1 MICPSCHTE
10 NRDGAKFCD
19 ECGAKLPRA
28 AFEQIEGAEPAQASD
43 LTDSEDIIEGIAD
56 CDTQDP
62 ALDGDGEEAQ
72 FNAKTEKAAE
82 DGVASDSA
90 SDSNE
95 SILTYSDREDEEADV
110 ADDAQTS
117 DSASK
122 DAEDKVSCQEEATQ
136 KDAVDACNLDIATET
151 DVAEQQGPCE
161 DDREACL
168 DAEGRSINNG
178 DSVDDVAHQRT
189 HVLDLPDIRNLAFES
204 EKTQTLG
211 PKPASPAIK
220 SGWEPDLSGFDEF
233 LVYPG
238 YVPPKAAWHSGD
250 TMQMPRIT
258 DADLSQQKDFI
269 APDPNKK
276 KRDRKKKKAEK
287 AKACES
293 QQQSIGHVKEAEQ
306 PAAKPEKEQP
316 KHAETEAKPVV
327 SEKKPKD
334 DKKPESKSKR
344 FHGSKIAAIVALV
357 VVLAAGAAAGVT
369 YQMEMW
375 GGKVVPDV
383 TGMTQADA
391 TYMLQNKGFTVRST
405 TVPSDSTE
413 GLVLLMDPGAGA
425 RQEEGAE
432 VVIHV
437 SISRT
442 VPKVVGSS
450 QDSALKALSD
460 NGFENV
466 DVQLERSDEPEG
478 TVLSVS
484 PEEGQKAKASTGITL
499 KVAQAYTVP
508 DVSGMSYNEAVQAI
522 KDAGLSSTAVYVY
535 SETASEGAIMGVE
548 PAAGSKVPSD
558 TVVVISLAKSR
569 ASELTAA
576 ARSYL
581 ASTTLTAS
589 DGSSFT
595 VSSVD
600 SVSYQGN
607 DTVAFTASGKA
618 SKSVTVLG
626 QTISVAGDSKQVSGT
641 VTFDSSNNVASVSFK

>member
-28 AFEQIEGAEPAQASD
+28 AFEQIEGAEPAQALNIID
-43 LTDSEDIIEGIAD
+43 NEEPTEDEVVPEMHEAD
-56 CDTQDP
+56 
-62 ALDGDGEEAQ
+62 AEAADGGQDGEDVDSGAVVRLDD
-72 FNAKTEKAAE
+72 AL
-82 DGVASDSA
+82 ASD
-90 SDSNE
+90 E
-95 SILTYSDREDEEADV
+95 
-110 ADDAQTS
+110 
-117 DSASK
+117 
-122 DAEDKVSCQEEATQ
+122 DAEDAG
-136 KDAVDACNLDIATET
+136 DMACNNEETAAGDVDDIDSSDIAMQDGPQPQQ
-151 DVAEQQGPCE
+151 DVAESSA
-161 DDREACL
+161 EAEQ
-168 DAEGRSINNG
+168 DAANQFDGSHG
-178 DSVDDVAHQRT
+178 DADDVAHQRT

-287 AKACES
+287 AKAFES
-293 QQQSIGHVKEAEQ
+293 QQHNQEDPKETQ
-306 PAAKPEKEQP
+306 PPAAKLEKEHP
-316 KHAETEAKPVV
+316 KHAEKETKPVV
-327 SEKKPKD
+327 SETKSKD

-344 FHGSKIAAIVALV
+344 LPGSKIAAIVALV
-357 VVLAAGAAAGVT
+357 VVLAAGVAGGVT
-369 YQMEMW
+369 YQMELW
-375 GGKVVPDV
+375 GGKIVPDV

-391 TYMLQNKGFTVRST
+391 TYMLQNKGFAVRST

-425 RQEEGAE
+425 RQQEGAE

-437 SISRT
+437 STSRT

-450 QDSALKALSD
+450 QDGALKALSD

-478 TVLSVS
+478 TVLSIS
-484 PEEGQKAKASTGITL
+484 PEEGEKAKASTGITL

-558 TVVVISLAKSR
+558 TVVVVSLAKSR

-581 ASTTLTAS
+581 SSTTLTAS

-600 SVSYQGN
+600 NVSYQGN

>member
-28 AFEQIEGAEPAQASD
+28 AFDLLEGAEPAQALSIID
-43 LTDSEDIIEGIAD
+43 NEEPTEDEAVPDMHEAD
-56 CDTQDP
+56 
-62 ALDGDGEEAQ
+62 AENAEAADGGQDGEDVDCGAVVQ
-72 FNAKTEKAAE
+72 LDDAL
-82 DGVASDSA
+82 ASD
-90 SDSNE
+90 
-95 SILTYSDREDEEADV
+95 ED
-110 ADDAQTS
+110 ADDAS
-117 DSASK
+117 DMACSNEETAAG
-122 DAEDKVSCQEEATQ
+122 DAD
-136 KDAVDACNLDIATET
+136 DADSSDIAMQDDSQPQQDVTESSQE
-151 DVAEQQGPCE
+151 AEE
-161 DDREACL
+161 DAANQFEGSHG
-168 DAEGRSINNG
+168 DA
-178 DSVDDVAHQRT
+178 DDVAHQRT

-211 PKPASPAIK
+211 PKPALPAIK

-287 AKACES
+287 AKAFES
-293 QQQSIGHVKEAEQ
+293 QQHNQEDLKETQ
-306 PAAKPEKEQP
+306 PPAAKLEKERP
-316 KHAETEAKPVV
+316 KHAEKETKPVV
-327 SEKKPKD
+327 SETKSKD

-344 FHGSKIAAIVALV
+344 LPGSKIAAIVALA
-357 VVLAAGAAAGVT
+357 VLIAAGAAAGVT
-369 YQMEMW
+369 YQMELW
-375 GGKVVPDV
+375 GGKIVPDV

-391 TYMLQNKGFTVRST
+391 TYMLQNKGFAVRST

-425 RQEEGAE
+425 RRQEGAE

-437 SISRT
+437 STSRT

-484 PEEGQKAKASTGITL
+484 PEEGEKAKASTSITL

-508 DVSGMSYNEAVQAI
+508 DVSGMSYNQAVQAI

-558 TVVVISLAKSR
+558 TVVVVSLAKSR

-581 ASTTLTAS
+581 TSTTLTAS

-618 SKSVTVLG
+618 LKSVSVLG
-626 QTISVAGDSKQVSGT
+626 QTISVAGNSKQVSGT
-641 VTFDSSNNVASVSFK
+641 ITFDSSNNVASVSFK

>member
-28 AFEQIEGAEPAQASD
+28 AFEQIEGAEPAQALSIID
-43 LTDSEDIIEGIAD
+43 NEEPTEDEAVPDMHEADAENAEAADGGQDGEDVDSGAVV
-56 CDTQDP
+56 Q
-62 ALDGDGEEAQ
+62 LDGAL
-72 FNAKTEKAAE
+72 
-82 DGVASDSA
+82 ASD
-90 SDSNE
+90 
-95 SILTYSDREDEEADV
+95 ED
-110 ADDAQTS
+110 ADDASGMACSNEETAAGDADDA
-117 DSASK
+117 DSS
-122 DAEDKVSCQEEATQ
+122 
-136 KDAVDACNLDIATET
+136 DIAMQDDSQPQQDATESSQE
-151 DVAEQQGPCE
+151 VEE
-161 DDREACL
+161 DAANQFEGSHG
-168 DAEGRSINNG
+168 DA
-178 DSVDDVAHQRT
+178 DDVAHQRT

-233 LVYPG
+233 LVSPG

-287 AKACES
+287 AKAFES
-293 QQQSIGHVKEAEQ
+293 QQHNQEDPKETQ
-306 PAAKPEKEQP
+306 PPAAKLEKEHP
-316 KHAETEAKPVV
+316 KHAEKETKPVV
-327 SEKKPKD
+327 SETKSKD

-344 FHGSKIAAIVALV
+344 LPGSKIAAIVALV
-357 VVLAAGAAAGVT
+357 VVLAAGVAGGVT
-369 YQMEMW
+369 YQMELW
-375 GGKVVPDV
+375 GGKIVPDV

-391 TYMLQNKGFTVRST
+391 TYMLQNKGFAVRST

-425 RQEEGAE
+425 RQQEGAE

-437 SISRT
+437 STSRT

-450 QDSALKALSD
+450 QDGALKALSD

-484 PEEGQKAKASTGITL
+484 PEEGEKAKASTGITL

-508 DVSGMSYNEAVQAI
+508 DVSGMSYNQAVQAI

-581 ASTTLTAS
+581 TSTTLTAS

-618 SKSVTVLG
+618 SKSVSVLG
-626 QTISVAGDSKQVSGT
+626 QTISVAGNSKQVSGT
-641 VTFDSSNNVASVSFK
+641 ITFDSSNNVASVSFK

>member
-28 AFEQIEGAEPAQASD
+28 AFEQIEGAEPAQALSIIGDEEPAEDEAVPDVCGAD
-43 LTDSEDIIEGIAD
+43 LESAEAADGGQDGEDVDSEPVV
-56 CDTQDP
+56 Q
-62 ALDGDGEEAQ
+62 LDGA
-72 FNAKTEKAAE
+72 
-82 DGVASDSA
+82 SA
-90 SDSNE
+90 SD
-95 SILTYSDREDEEADV
+95 D
-110 ADDAQTS
+110 
-117 DSASK
+117 
-122 DAEDKVSCQEEATQ
+122 DAEDAGDTAYSNEEAVGE
-136 KDAVDACNLDIATET
+136 DAIDADSSDIAMQDDPQSRQ
-151 DVAEQQGPCE
+151 DVAESTQ
-161 DDREACL
+161 EAEQ
-168 DAEGRSINNG
+168 DAANELGESHG
-178 DSVDDVAHQRT
+178 DADDVAHQRT

-306 PAAKPEKEQP
+306 PAAKPEKEHP
-316 KHAETEAKPVV
+316 KHAEKETKPVV
-327 SEKKPKD
+327 SETKSKD

-344 FHGSKIAAIVALV
+344 LPGSKIAAIVALV
-357 VVLAAGAAAGVT
+357 VVLAAGVAGGVT
-369 YQMEMW
+369 YQMELW
-375 GGKVVPDV
+375 GGKIVPDV

-391 TYMLQNKGFTVRST
+391 TYVLQNKGFAVRST

-437 SISRT
+437 STSRM

-450 QDSALKALSD
+450 KDSALKALSD

-478 TVLSVS
+478 TVLSIS
-484 PEEGQKAKASTGITL
+484 PEEGEKAKASTGITL

-558 TVVVISLAKSR
+558 TVVVVSLAKSR

-581 ASTTLTAS
+581 SSTTLTAS

-600 SVSYQGN
+600 NVSYQGN

>member
-28 AFEQIEGAEPAQASD
+28 AFEQIEGAEPAQALNIID
-43 LTDSEDIIEGIAD
+43 NEEPTEGEAVPDMHEADAENAEAADGGQDGEDIESRAVV
-56 CDTQDP
+56 Q
-62 ALDGDGEEAQ
+62 LDDAPTSDEDVEDAGDMACSNEEA
-72 FNAKTEKAAE
+72 AVG
-82 DGVASDSA
+82 D
-90 SDSNE
+90 
-95 SILTYSDREDEEADV
+95 
-110 ADDAQTS
+110 ADDADGS
-117 DSASK
+117 DTALH
-122 DAEDKVSCQEEATQ
+122 DAAQPQQDVTESSQEAEEDAANQFEGSHG
-136 KDAVDACNLDIATET
+136 DA
-151 DVAEQQGPCE
+151 
-161 DDREACL
+161 
-168 DAEGRSINNG
+168 
-178 DSVDDVAHQRT
+178 DDVGHQRT

-287 AKACES
+287 VKACES
-293 QQQSIGHVKEAEQ
+293 QQHNQENSKQTQ
-306 PAAKPEKEQP
+306 PAAAQPEKEQP
-316 KHAETEAKPVV
+316 KHAEKESTPVAPDM
-327 SEKKPKD
+327 KPKD
-334 DKKPESKSKR
+334 EKKPESKGKR
-344 FHGSKIAAIVALV
+344 LPGSRIAAIVALA
-357 VVLAAGAAAGVT
+357 VLIAASAAAGVT
-369 YQMEMW
+369 YQMELW
-375 GGKVVPDV
+375 GGKIVPDV

-391 TYMLQNKGFTVRST
+391 TYMLQNKGFAVRST

-413 GLVLLMDPGAGA
+413 GLVLLMDPSAGV
-425 RQEEGAE
+425 RQQEGAE

-437 SISRT
+437 SASRT

-484 PEEGQKAKASTGITL
+484 PEEGEKAKASTGITL

-508 DVSGMSYNEAVQAI
+508 DVSGMSYNQAVQAI
-522 KDAGLSSTAVYVY
+522 KDAGLSYTAVYVY

-581 ASTTLTAS
+581 TSTTLTAS

-618 SKSVTVLG
+618 SKSVSVLG
-626 QTISVAGDSKQVSGT
+626 QTISVAGNSKQVSGT
-641 VTFDSSNNVASVSFK
+641 ITFDSSNNVASVSFK

>member
-28 AFEQIEGAEPAQASD
+28 AFEQIEGAEPAQALNMIDDEEPTEDETVRDTHGAD
-43 LTDSEDIIEGIAD
+43 LESAEAADGGRDGEDGDSEAIVRLDVTTSDEDVEDAGDIACGN
-56 CDTQDP
+56 
-62 ALDGDGEEAQ
+62 EEAAAQ
-72 FNAKTEKAAE
+72 DANDAGSADIAMQDDPRSQQDETESSQEAEQDAA
-82 DGVASDSA
+82 DQLGGSQ
-90 SDSNE
+90 
-95 SILTYSDREDEEADV
+95 
-110 ADDAQTS
+110 DDA
-117 DSASK
+117 D
-122 DAEDKVSCQEEATQ
+122 E
-136 KDAVDACNLDIATET
+136 
-151 DVAEQQGPCE
+151 
-161 DDREACL
+161 
-168 DAEGRSINNG
+168 
-178 DSVDDVAHQRT
+178 VAHQRT

-293 QQQSIGHVKEAEQ
+293 QQHNQEDPKETQ

-316 KHAETEAKPVV
+316 KHAEKESKPVV
-327 SEKKPKD
+327 PETKPKD
-334 DKKPESKSKR
+334 DKKPESKGKR
-344 FHGSKIAAIVALV
+344 FPGSKIAAIVALA
-357 VVLAAGAAAGVT
+357 VLIAAGTAAGVT
-369 YQMEMW
+369 YQMELW
-375 GGKVVPDV
+375 GGKIVPDV

-437 SISRT
+437 STSRT

-484 PEEGQKAKASTGITL
+484 PEEGKKAKASTGITL

-508 DVSGMSYNEAVQAI
+508 DVSGMTYNDAVQAI

-569 ASELTAA
+569 ASELTAV

-581 ASTTLTAS
+581 SSTTLTAS

-626 QTISVAGDSKQVSGT
+626 QTISVAGDSKKVSGT

>member
-19 ECGAKLPRA
+19 ECGAKLSRA
-28 AFEQIEGAEPAQASD
+28 AFEQTEGAEPAQASD
-43 LTDSEDIIEGIAD
+43 LTDSEDIIEDTAD

-95 SILTYSDREDEEADV
+95 SILTCSDREDEEADV

-122 DAEDKVSCQEEATQ
+122 DAVDKVSGQEEATQ

-151 DVAEQQGPCE
+151 DAAEQQGPCE

-293 QQQSIGHVKEAEQ
+293 QQQNIGHTKEAEQ
-306 PAAKPEKEQP
+306 PAAKPEKQQP
-316 KHAETEAKPVV
+316 QHAETEAKPVV
-327 SEKKPKD
+327 SKTKPKD

-344 FHGSKIAAIVALV
+344 VHGSKIAVVVALV
-357 VVLAAGAAAGVT
+357 LVLAAGAAAGVT

-425 RQEEGAE
+425 RQDEGAE

-437 SISRT
+437 STSRT

-460 NGFENV
+460 NGFEHV

-478 TVLSVS
+478 TVLSVN

-558 TVVVISLAKSR
+558 TVVVVSLAKSR

-589 DGSSFT
+589 DGSSFA

>member
-28 AFEQIEGAEPAQASD
+28 AFEQIEGAEPAQALNIID
-43 LTDSEDIIEGIAD
+43 NEEPTEDEAVPDMHEADAENVEAADGGQDSEDVDSGAVVQLDDALASDEDAEDASDIA
-56 CDTQDP
+56 CSN
-62 ALDGDGEEAQ
+62 EEA
-72 FNAKTEKAAE
+72 AAG
-82 DGVASDSA
+82 D
-90 SDSNE
+90 
-95 SILTYSDREDEEADV
+95 
-110 ADDAQTS
+110 ADDADDA
-117 DSASK
+117 DSS
-122 DAEDKVSCQEEATQ
+122 
-136 KDAVDACNLDIATET
+136 DIAMQDDSQPQQDVTESSQE
-151 DVAEQQGPCE
+151 VEE
-161 DDREACL
+161 DAANQFEGSHG
-168 DAEGRSINNG
+168 DA
-178 DSVDDVAHQRT
+178 DDVAHQRT

-287 AKACES
+287 AKAFES
-293 QQQSIGHVKEAEQ
+293 QQHNQEDPKETQ
-306 PAAKPEKEQP
+306 PPAAKLEKEHP
-316 KHAETEAKPVV
+316 KHAEKETKPVV
-327 SEKKPKD
+327 SETKSKD

-344 FHGSKIAAIVALV
+344 LPGSKIAAIVALV
-357 VVLAAGAAAGVT
+357 VVLAAGVAGGVT
-369 YQMEMW
+369 YQMELW
-375 GGKVVPDV
+375 GGKIVPDV

-391 TYMLQNKGFTVRST
+391 TYMLQNKGFAVRST

-425 RQEEGAE
+425 RQQEGAE

-437 SISRT
+437 STSRT

-484 PEEGQKAKASTGITL
+484 PEEGEKAKASTSITL

-508 DVSGMSYNEAVQAI
+508 DVSGMSYDQAVQAI

-558 TVVVISLAKSR
+558 TVVVVSLAKSR

-581 ASTTLTAS
+581 TSTTLTAS

-618 SKSVTVLG
+618 SKSVSVLG
-626 QTISVAGDSKQVSGT
+626 QTISVAGNSKQVSGT
-641 VTFDSSNNVASVSFK
+641 ITFDSSNNVASVSFK

>member
-43 LTDSEDIIEGIAD
+43 LTDSEDIIEDNAD
-56 CDTQDP
+56 CDAQDP

-95 SILTYSDREDEEADV
+95 SILTCSDREDEEADV

-122 DAEDKVSCQEEATQ
+122 DAVDKVSGQEEATQ

-168 DAEGRSINNG
+168 DAEGQSINNG

-316 KHAETEAKPVV
+316 KHAEKETKPVV
-327 SEKKPKD
+327 SETKSKD
-334 DKKPESKSKR
+334 DKKPESKCKR
-344 FHGSKIAAIVALV
+344 LPGSKIGAIVALV
-357 VVLAAGAAAGVT
+357 VVLAAGVAGGVT
-369 YQMEMW
+369 YQMELW
-375 GGKVVPDV
+375 GGKIVPDV

-391 TYMLQNKGFTVRST
+391 TYMLQNKGFAVRST

-437 SISRT
+437 STSRT

-478 TVLSVS
+478 TVLSIS
-484 PEEGQKAKASTGITL
+484 PEEGEKAKASTGITL

-522 KDAGLSSTAVYVY
+522 KEAGLSSTAVYVY

-558 TVVVISLAKSR
+558 TVVVVSLAKSR

-581 ASTTLTAS
+581 SSTTLTAS

-600 SVSYQGN
+600 NVSYQGN

-641 VTFDSSNNVASVSFK
+641 VSFDSSNNVASVSFK

>member
-28 AFEQIEGAEPAQASD
+28 AFEQIEGAVPAQALSIID
-43 LTDSEDIIEGIAD
+43 NEEPTEDEAVPDMHEAD
-56 CDTQDP
+56 
-62 ALDGDGEEAQ
+62 AESAEAADGGQDGEDVDCGAVVQ
-72 FNAKTEKAAE
+72 LDDAL
-82 DGVASDSA
+82 ASD
-90 SDSNE
+90 
-95 SILTYSDREDEEADV
+95 ED
-110 ADDAQTS
+110 ADDAS
-117 DSASK
+117 DMACSNEETAAG
-122 DAEDKVSCQEEATQ
+122 DAD
-136 KDAVDACNLDIATET
+136 DADSSDIAMQDDSQPQQ
-151 DVAEQQGPCE
+151 DVAESSA
-161 DDREACL
+161 EAEQ
-168 DAEGRSINNG
+168 DAANQFEGSHG
-178 DSVDDVAHQRT
+178 DADDVAHQRT

-287 AKACES
+287 AKAFES
-293 QQQSIGHVKEAEQ
+293 QQHNQEDPKETQ
-306 PAAKPEKEQP
+306 PPAAKLEKEHP
-316 KHAETEAKPVV
+316 KHAEKETKPVV
-327 SEKKPKD
+327 SETKSKD

-344 FHGSKIAAIVALV
+344 LPGSKIAAIVALV
-357 VVLAAGAAAGVT
+357 VVLVAGVAGGVT
-369 YQMEMW
+369 YQMELW
-375 GGKVVPDV
+375 GGKIVPDV

-391 TYMLQNKGFTVRST
+391 TYMLQNKGFAVRST

-425 RQEEGAE
+425 RQQEGAE

-437 SISRT
+437 STSRT

-450 QDSALKALSD
+450 QDGALKALSD

-484 PEEGQKAKASTGITL
+484 PEEGEKAKASTSITL

-508 DVSGMSYNEAVQAI
+508 DVSGMSYNQAVQAI

-558 TVVVISLAKSR
+558 TVVVVSLAKSR

-581 ASTTLTAS
+581 TSTTLTAS

-618 SKSVTVLG
+618 SKSVSVLG
-626 QTISVAGDSKQVSGT
+626 QTISVAGNSKQVSGT
-641 VTFDSSNNVASVSFK
+641 ITFDSSNNVASVSFK

>member
-28 AFEQIEGAEPAQASD
+28 AFEQIEGAEPAQALNIID
-43 LTDSEDIIEGIAD
+43 DEEPAEDEAVPDMHEAD
-56 CDTQDP
+56 
-62 ALDGDGEEAQ
+62 AENAEAADGGQDGEDVDSGAVVQ
-72 FNAKTEKAAE
+72 LDDA
-82 DGVASDSA
+82 SA
-90 SDSNE
+90 SD
-95 SILTYSDREDEEADV
+95 D
-110 ADDAQTS
+110 
-117 DSASK
+117 
-122 DAEDKVSCQEEATQ
+122 DAEDAGDTTCSNEEAAGE
-136 KDAVDACNLDIATET
+136 DAVDADNSDIAMQDDLQSRQ
-151 DVAEQQGPCE
+151 DVAESSA
-161 DDREACL
+161 EAEQDAANQFDGSHG
-168 DAEGRSINNG
+168 DAE
-178 DSVDDVAHQRT
+178 DVAHQRT

-293 QQQSIGHVKEAEQ
+293 QQHNQENSKQIQ
-306 PAAKPEKEQP
+306 PAAAQPEKEQP
-316 KHAETEAKPVV
+316 KHAEKESTPVAPDM
-327 SEKKPKD
+327 KPKD
-334 DKKPESKSKR
+334 GKKPESKSKR
-344 FHGSKIAAIVALV
+344 LPGSKIAAIVALV
-357 VVLAAGAAAGVT
+357 VVLAAGVAGGVT
-369 YQMEMW
+369 YQMELW
-375 GGKVVPDV
+375 GGKIVPDV

-391 TYMLQNKGFTVRST
+391 TYMLQNKGFAVRST

-437 SISRT
+437 STSRT

-478 TVLSVS
+478 TVLSIS
-484 PEEGQKAKASTGITL
+484 PEEGEKAKASTGITL

-508 DVSGMSYNEAVQAI
+508 DVSGMSYNQAVQAI

-581 ASTTLTAS
+581 TSTTLTAS
-589 DGSSFT
+589 DGSLFT

-618 SKSVTVLG
+618 SKSVSVLG
-626 QTISVAGDSKQVSGT
+626 QTISVAGNSKQVSGT
-641 VTFDSSNNVASVSFK
+641 ITFDSSNNVASVSFK

>member
-43 LTDSEDIIEGIAD
+43 LTDSEDIIEDIAD

-95 SILTYSDREDEEADV
+95 SILTCSDREDEEADV

-122 DAEDKVSCQEEATQ
+122 DAADKVSGQEEATQ

-287 AKACES
+287 AKASES
-293 QQQSIGHVKEAEQ
+293 QQHNQEDSKEIQ
-306 PAAKPEKEQP
+306 PPAAKPEKEHP
-316 KHAETEAKPVV
+316 KHAEKETKPVV
-327 SEKKPKD
+327 SETKSKD

-344 FHGSKIAAIVALV
+344 LPGSKIAAIVALV
-357 VVLAAGAAAGVT
+357 VVLAAGVAGGVT
-369 YQMEMW
+369 YQMELW
-375 GGKVVPDV
+375 GGKIVPDV

-442 VPKVVGSS
+442 VPKVIGSS

>member
-28 AFEQIEGAEPAQASD
+28 AFEQIEGAEPAQALSIID
-43 LTDSEDIIEGIAD
+43 NEERTEDEAVPDMHEGDAENAEAADGGQDGDDVDSEAVVQFDDASTSGEDAEN
-56 CDTQDP
+56 
-62 ALDGDGEEAQ
+62 AGDMACSNEEA
-72 FNAKTEKAAE
+72 AAG
-82 DGVASDSA
+82 D
-90 SDSNE
+90 
-95 SILTYSDREDEEADV
+95 
-110 ADDAQTS
+110 ADDD
-117 DSASK
+117 DSS
-122 DAEDKVSCQEEATQ
+122 
-136 KDAVDACNLDIATET
+136 DIAMQDDSQPQQDVTESSQE
-151 DVAEQQGPCE
+151 AEE
-161 DDREACL
+161 DAANQFEGSHG
-168 DAEGRSINNG
+168 DA
-178 DSVDDVAHQRT
+178 DDVAHQRT

-293 QQQSIGHVKEAEQ
+293 QQHNQEDSKEAQ
-306 PAAKPEKEQP
+306 PPAATPEKEHP
-316 KHAETEAKPVV
+316 KHAEKETKPVV
-327 SEKKPKD
+327 SETKSKD
-334 DKKPESKSKR
+334 DKKPESKCKR
-344 FHGSKIAAIVALV
+344 LPGSKIGAIVALV
-357 VVLAAGAAAGVT
+357 VVLAAGVAGGVT
-369 YQMEMW
+369 YQMELW
-375 GGKVVPDV
+375 GGKIVPDV

-425 RQEEGAE
+425 RQQEGAE

-437 SISRT
+437 STSRT

-450 QDSALKALSD
+450 QDSALKTLSD

-484 PEEGQKAKASTGITL
+484 PEEGEKAKASTGITL

-508 DVSGMSYNEAVQAI
+508 DVSGMSYNQAVQAI

-581 ASTTLTAS
+581 TSTTLTAS

-618 SKSVTVLG
+618 SKSVSVLG
-626 QTISVAGDSKQVSGT
+626 QTISVAGNSKQVSGT
-641 VTFDSSNNVASVSFK
+641 ITFDSSNNVASVSFK

>member
-28 AFEQIEGAEPAQASD
+28 AFEQIEGAVPAQALSIID
-43 LTDSEDIIEGIAD
+43 NEEPTEDEAVPDVDEAD
-56 CDTQDP
+56 
-62 ALDGDGEEAQ
+62 AANAEAADGGQDGEDVDCGAVVQ
-72 FNAKTEKAAE
+72 LDDAL
-82 DGVASDSA
+82 ASD
-90 SDSNE
+90 
-95 SILTYSDREDEEADV
+95 ED
-110 ADDAQTS
+110 ADDAS
-117 DSASK
+117 DMACSNEETAAG
-122 DAEDKVSCQEEATQ
+122 DAD
-136 KDAVDACNLDIATET
+136 DADSSDIAMQDESQPQQDVTESSQE
-151 DVAEQQGPCE
+151 VEE
-161 DDREACL
+161 DAANQFEGSHG
-168 DAEGRSINNG
+168 DA
-178 DSVDDVAHQRT
+178 DDVAHQRT

-287 AKACES
+287 AKAFES
-293 QQQSIGHVKEAEQ
+293 QQHNQEDPKETQ
-306 PAAKPEKEQP
+306 PPAAKLEKEHP
-316 KHAETEAKPVV
+316 KHAEKETKPVV
-327 SEKKPKD
+327 SETKSKD

-344 FHGSKIAAIVALV
+344 LPGSKIVAIVALV
-357 VVLAAGAAAGVT
+357 VVLAAGVAGGVT
-369 YQMEMW
+369 YQMELW
-375 GGKVVPDV
+375 GGKIVPDV

-391 TYMLQNKGFTVRST
+391 TYMLQNKGFAVRST

-425 RQEEGAE
+425 RQQEGAE

-437 SISRT
+437 STSRT

-484 PEEGQKAKASTGITL
+484 PEEGEKAKASTSITL

-508 DVSGMSYNEAVQAI
+508 DVSGMSYNQAVQAI

-558 TVVVISLAKSR
+558 TVVVVSLAKSR

-581 ASTTLTAS
+581 TSTTLTAS

-618 SKSVTVLG
+618 SKSVSVLG
-626 QTISVAGDSKQVSGT
+626 QTISVAGNSKQVSGT
-641 VTFDSSNNVASVSFK
+641 ITFDSSNNVASVSFK

>member
-28 AFEQIEGAEPAQASD
+28 AFEQIEGAVPAQALSIID
-43 LTDSEDIIEGIAD
+43 NEEPTEDEAVPDMHEAD
-56 CDTQDP
+56 
-62 ALDGDGEEAQ
+62 AENAEAADGGQDGEDVDCGAVVQ
-72 FNAKTEKAAE
+72 LDDAL
-82 DGVASDSA
+82 ASD
-90 SDSNE
+90 
-95 SILTYSDREDEEADV
+95 ED
-110 ADDAQTS
+110 ADDAS
-117 DSASK
+117 DMACSNEETAAG
-122 DAEDKVSCQEEATQ
+122 DAD
-136 KDAVDACNLDIATET
+136 DADSSDIAMQDDSQPQQDVTESSQE
-151 DVAEQQGPCE
+151 VEE
-161 DDREACL
+161 DAANQFEGSHG
-168 DAEGRSINNG
+168 DA
-178 DSVDDVAHQRT
+178 DDVAHQRT

-287 AKACES
+287 AKAFES
-293 QQQSIGHVKEAEQ
+293 QQHNQEDPKETQ
-306 PAAKPEKEQP
+306 PPAAKLEKEHP
-316 KHAETEAKPVV
+316 KLAEKETKPVV
-327 SEKKPKD
+327 SETKSKD

-344 FHGSKIAAIVALV
+344 LPGSKIAAIVALV
-357 VVLAAGAAAGVT
+357 VVLAAGVAGGVT
-369 YQMEMW
+369 YQMELW
-375 GGKVVPDV
+375 GGKIVPDV

-391 TYMLQNKGFTVRST
+391 TYMLQNKGFAVRST

-425 RQEEGAE
+425 RQQEGAE

-437 SISRT
+437 STSRT

-484 PEEGQKAKASTGITL
+484 PEEGEKAKASASITL

-508 DVSGMSYNEAVQAI
+508 DVSGMSYNQAVQAI

-558 TVVVISLAKSR
+558 TVVVVSLAKSR

-581 ASTTLTAS
+581 TSTTLTAS

-618 SKSVTVLG
+618 SKSVSVLG
-626 QTISVAGDSKQVSGT
+626 QTISVAGNSKQVSGT
-641 VTFDSSNNVASVSFK
+641 ITFDSSNNVASVSFK

>member
-28 AFEQIEGAEPAQASD
+28 AFEQIEGAVPAQALSIID
-43 LTDSEDIIEGIAD
+43 NEEPTEDEAVPDMHEAD
-56 CDTQDP
+56 
-62 ALDGDGEEAQ
+62 AESAEAADGGQDGEDVDCGAVVQ
-72 FNAKTEKAAE
+72 LDDAL
-82 DGVASDSA
+82 ASD
-90 SDSNE
+90 
-95 SILTYSDREDEEADV
+95 ED
-110 ADDAQTS
+110 ADDAS
-117 DSASK
+117 DMACSNEETAAG
-122 DAEDKVSCQEEATQ
+122 DAD
-136 KDAVDACNLDIATET
+136 DADSSDIAMQDDSQPQQ
-151 DVAEQQGPCE
+151 DVAESSA
-161 DDREACL
+161 EAEQ
-168 DAEGRSINNG
+168 DAANQFEGSHG
-178 DSVDDVAHQRT
+178 DADDVAHQRT

-287 AKACES
+287 AKAFES
-293 QQQSIGHVKEAEQ
+293 QQHNQEDPKETQ
-306 PAAKPEKEQP
+306 PPAAKLEKEHP
-316 KHAETEAKPVV
+316 KHAEKETKPVV
-327 SEKKPKD
+327 SETKSKD

-344 FHGSKIAAIVALV
+344 LPGSKIAAIVALV
-357 VVLAAGAAAGVT
+357 VVLVAGVAGGVT
-369 YQMEMW
+369 YQMELW
-375 GGKVVPDV
+375 GGKIVPDV

-391 TYMLQNKGFTVRST
+391 TYMLQNKGFAVRST

-425 RQEEGAE
+425 RQQEGAE

-437 SISRT
+437 STSRT

-450 QDSALKALSD
+450 QDGALKALSD

-478 TVLSVS
+478 TVLSIS
-484 PEEGQKAKASTGITL
+484 PEEGEKAKASTGITL

-508 DVSGMSYNEAVQAI
+508 DVSGMSYSEAVQAI

-558 TVVVISLAKSR
+558 TVVVVSLAKSR

-581 ASTTLTAS
+581 TSTTLTAS

-618 SKSVTVLG
+618 SKSVSVLG
-626 QTISVAGDSKQVSGT
+626 QTISVAGNSKQVSGT
-641 VTFDSSNNVASVSFK
+641 ITFDSSNNVASVSFK

>member
-43 LTDSEDIIEGIAD
+43 LTDSEDIIEDIAD

-72 FNAKTEKAAE
+72 FNAKTEKASE

-95 SILTYSDREDEEADV
+95 AILTCSDREDEEADV

-258 DADLSQQKDFI
+258 DADLSRQKDFI

-293 QQQSIGHVKEAEQ
+293 QQQSIGHIKEAEQ

>member
-28 AFEQIEGAEPAQASD
+28 AFEQIEGAEPAQALNIID
-43 LTDSEDIIEGIAD
+43 DEELTEDEAVPDMHEAD
-56 CDTQDP
+56 
-62 ALDGDGEEAQ
+62 AENAEAADGGQDGEDVDSGAVVQ
-72 FNAKTEKAAE
+72 LDDAL
-82 DGVASDSA
+82 ASD
-90 SDSNE
+90 
-95 SILTYSDREDEEADV
+95 ED
-110 ADDAQTS
+110 ADDAS
-117 DSASK
+117 DMACSNEETVGE
-122 DAEDKVSCQEEATQ
+122 DAI
-136 KDAVDACNLDIATET
+136 DADSSDIAVQDDPQSRQ
-151 DVAEQQGPCE
+151 DVAESSQ
-161 DDREACL
+161 EAEQ
-168 DAEGRSINNG
+168 DAANQFDGSHG
-178 DSVDDVAHQRT
+178 DADDVAHQRT

-211 PKPASPAIK
+211 PKSASPAIK

-293 QQQSIGHVKEAEQ
+293 QQHNQENSKQTQ
-306 PAAKPEKEQP
+306 PAAAQPEKEQP
-316 KHAETEAKPVV
+316 KHAEKETKPVV
-327 SEKKPKD
+327 SEMKSKD

-344 FHGSKIAAIVALV
+344 LPGSKIAAIVALV
-357 VVLAAGAAAGVT
+357 VVLAAGVAGGVT
-369 YQMEMW
+369 YQMELW

-425 RQEEGAE
+425 RQQEGAE

-437 SISRT
+437 STSRT

-478 TVLSVS
+478 TVLSIS
-484 PEEGQKAKASTGITL
+484 PEEGEKAKASTGITL

-508 DVSGMSYNEAVQAI
+508 DVSGMSYNQAVQAI

-581 ASTTLTAS
+581 TSTTLTAS

-618 SKSVTVLG
+618 SKSVSVLG
-626 QTISVAGDSKQVSGT
+626 QTISVAGNSKQVSGT
-641 VTFDSSNNVASVSFK
+641 ITFDSSNNVASVSFK

>member
-43 LTDSEDIIEGIAD
+43 LTDSEDIIEDTAD
-56 CDTQDP
+56 CDTQDS
-62 ALDGDGEEAQ
+62 ALDGDGEDAQQHDETDDSDDIDESADACSPDEA
-72 FNAKTEKAAE
+72 
-82 DGVASDSA
+82 
-90 SDSNE
+90 
-95 SILTYSDREDEEADV
+95 I
-110 ADDAQTS
+110 ADDDVT
-117 DSASK
+117 DS
-122 DAEDKVSCQEEATQ
+122 ATQ
-136 KDAVDACNLDIATET
+136 KDVDAQQSASEGEKASDRDGADSTEK
-151 DVAEQQGPCE
+151 D
-161 DDREACL
+161 EA
-168 DAEGRSINNG
+168 AA
-178 DSVDDVAHQRT
+178 DDVMHQRT

-287 AKACES
+287 AKACDS
-293 QQQSIGHVKEAEQ
+293 QQSIGHAKEAEQ

-316 KHAETEAKPVV
+316 KPVEKEAKPVV
-327 SEKKPKD
+327 SETKPKD

-344 FHGSKIAAIVALV
+344 FRGSKIAAIVALA

-425 RQEEGAE
+425 RQDEGAE

-437 SISRT
+437 STSRT
-442 VPKVVGSS
+442 VPEVVGSS

-460 NGFENV
+460 NGFENI
-466 DVQLERSDEPEG
+466 DVQMERSDEAEG

-484 PEEGQKAKASTGITL
+484 PEEGEKAKASTAITL
-499 KVAQAYTVP
+499 TVAQAYTVP

-522 KDAGLSSTAVYVY
+522 KDAGLSSTAVHVY

-581 ASTTLTAS
+581 SSTTLTAS
-589 DGSSFT
+589 DGSSFA

>member
-28 AFEQIEGAEPAQASD
+28 AFEQIEGAEPAQALNIID
-43 LTDSEDIIEGIAD
+43 DEEPAEDEAVPDMHEAD
-56 CDTQDP
+56 
-62 ALDGDGEEAQ
+62 AENAEAADGGQDGEDVDSGAVVQ
-72 FNAKTEKAAE
+72 LDDAL
-82 DGVASDSA
+82 ASD
-90 SDSNE
+90 D
-95 SILTYSDREDEEADV
+95 
-110 ADDAQTS
+110 
-117 DSASK
+117 
-122 DAEDKVSCQEEATQ
+122 DAEDAGDTACSNEEAVGE
-136 KDAVDACNLDIATET
+136 DAIDADSSDIAMQDDSQPQQDVTESSQE
-151 DVAEQQGPCE
+151 VEE
-161 DDREACL
+161 DAANQFEGSHG
-168 DAEGRSINNG
+168 DA
-178 DSVDDVAHQRT
+178 DDVAHQRT

-293 QQQSIGHVKEAEQ
+293 QQHNQENSKQTQ
-306 PAAKPEKEQP
+306 PAAAQPEKEQP
-316 KHAETEAKPVV
+316 KHAEKETKPVV
-327 SEKKPKD
+327 SETKSKD

-344 FHGSKIAAIVALV
+344 LPGSKIAAIVALV
-357 VVLAAGAAAGVT
+357 VVLAAGVAGGVT
-369 YQMEMW
+369 YQMELW

-425 RQEEGAE
+425 RQQEGAE

-437 SISRT
+437 STSRT

-466 DVQLERSDEPEG
+466 DVQFERSDESEG

-484 PEEGQKAKASTGITL
+484 PEEGEKAKASTGITL

-558 TVVVISLAKSR
+558 TVVVVSLAKSR

-581 ASTTLTAS
+581 TSTTLTAS

-618 SKSVTVLG
+618 SKSVSVLG
-626 QTISVAGDSKQVSGT
+626 QTISVAGNSKQVSGT
-641 VTFDSSNNVASVSFK
+641 ITFDSSNNVASVSFK

>member
-28 AFEQIEGAEPAQASD
+28 AFDLLEGAEPAQALSIID
-43 LTDSEDIIEGIAD
+43 NEEPTEDEAVPDMHEAD
-56 CDTQDP
+56 
-62 ALDGDGEEAQ
+62 AENAEAADGGQDGEDVDCGAVVQ
-72 FNAKTEKAAE
+72 LDDAL
-82 DGVASDSA
+82 ASD
-90 SDSNE
+90 
-95 SILTYSDREDEEADV
+95 ED
-110 ADDAQTS
+110 ADDAS
-117 DSASK
+117 DMACSNEETAAG
-122 DAEDKVSCQEEATQ
+122 DAD
-136 KDAVDACNLDIATET
+136 DADSSDIAMQDGPQPQQ
-151 DVAEQQGPCE
+151 DVAESSA
-161 DDREACL
+161 EAEQ
-168 DAEGRSINNG
+168 DAANQFAGSHG
-178 DSVDDVAHQRT
+178 DADDVAHQRT

-287 AKACES
+287 AKAFES
-293 QQQSIGHVKEAEQ
+293 QQHNQEDPKETQ
-306 PAAKPEKEQP
+306 PPAAKLEKEHP
-316 KHAETEAKPVV
+316 KHAEKETKPVV
-327 SEKKPKD
+327 SETKSKD

-344 FHGSKIAAIVALV
+344 LPGSKIAAIVALV
-357 VVLAAGAAAGVT
+357 VVLAAGVAGGVT
-369 YQMEMW
+369 YQMELW
-375 GGKVVPDV
+375 GGKIVPDV

-391 TYMLQNKGFTVRST
+391 TYMLQNKGFAVRST

-425 RQEEGAE
+425 RQQEGAE

-437 SISRT
+437 STSRT

-484 PEEGQKAKASTGITL
+484 PEEGEKAKASTSITL

-508 DVSGMSYNEAVQAI
+508 DVSGMSYNQAVQAI

-535 SETASEGAIMGVE
+535 SETTSEGAIMGVE

-558 TVVVISLAKSR
+558 TVVVVSLAKSR

-581 ASTTLTAS
+581 TSTTLTAS

-618 SKSVTVLG
+618 SKSVSVLG
-626 QTISVAGDSKQVSGT
+626 QTISVSGNSKQVSGT
-641 VTFDSSNNVASVSFK
+641 ITFDSSNNVASVSFK

>member
-28 AFEQIEGAEPAQASD
+28 AFEQIEGAEPAQALSIID
-43 LTDSEDIIEGIAD
+43 NEELTEDEAVPDMHEADAENAEAADGGQDGEDVDSEPVV
-56 CDTQDP
+56 Q
-62 ALDGDGEEAQ
+62 LDDA
-72 FNAKTEKAAE
+72 
-82 DGVASDSA
+82 SA
-90 SDSNE
+90 SD
-95 SILTYSDREDEEADV
+95 D
-110 ADDAQTS
+110 
-117 DSASK
+117 
-122 DAEDKVSCQEEATQ
+122 DAEDAGDTACSNEEAVGE
-136 KDAVDACNLDIATET
+136 DAIDADSSDIAMQDDSQPQQDVTESSQE
-151 DVAEQQGPCE
+151 VEE
-161 DDREACL
+161 DAANQFEGSHG
-168 DAEGRSINNG
+168 DA
-178 DSVDDVAHQRT
+178 DDVAHQRT

-293 QQQSIGHVKEAEQ
+293 QQHNQENSKQTQ
-306 PAAKPEKEQP
+306 PAAAQPEKEQP
-316 KHAETEAKPVV
+316 KHAEKETKPVV
-327 SEKKPKD
+327 SETKSKD

-344 FHGSKIAAIVALV
+344 LPGSKIAAIVALV
-357 VVLAAGAAAGVT
+357 VVLAAGVAGGVT
-369 YQMEMW
+369 YQMELW

-425 RQEEGAE
+425 RQQEGAE

-437 SISRT
+437 STSRT

-450 QDSALKALSD
+450 QDSASKALSD

-478 TVLSVS
+478 TVLSIS
-484 PEEGQKAKASTGITL
+484 PEEGEKAKASTGIML

-508 DVSGMSYNEAVQAI
+508 DVSGMSYNQAVQAI

-581 ASTTLTAS
+581 TSTTLTAS

-618 SKSVTVLG
+618 SKSVSVLG
-626 QTISVAGDSKQVSGT
+626 QTISVAGNSKQVSGT
-641 VTFDSSNNVASVSFK
+641 ITFDSSNNVASVSFK

>member
-28 AFEQIEGAEPAQASD
+28 AFEQIEGAEPAQVLNIIGDEEPAEDEAVPDVRGAHLESAEAAD
-43 LTDSEDIIEGIAD
+43 GGQDGEDVDSEPVV
-56 CDTQDP
+56 Q
-62 ALDGDGEEAQ
+62 LDGA
-72 FNAKTEKAAE
+72 
-82 DGVASDSA
+82 SA
-90 SDSNE
+90 SD
-95 SILTYSDREDEEADV
+95 D
-110 ADDAQTS
+110 
-117 DSASK
+117 
-122 DAEDKVSCQEEATQ
+122 DAEDAGDTACSNEEAVGE
-136 KDAVDACNLDIATET
+136 DAIDADSSDIAMQDDPQSRQ
-151 DVAEQQGPCE
+151 DVAESTQ
-161 DDREACL
+161 EAEQ
-168 DAEGRSINNG
+168 DAANELGESHR
-178 DSVDDVAHQRT
+178 DADDVAHQRT

-287 AKACES
+287 AKAAEA
-293 QQQSIGHVKEAEQ
+293 QQQSSELKEVVEK
-306 PAAKPEKEQP
+306 PAASPKEEQP
-316 KHAETEAKPVV
+316 KHADKDVKPVAGEAKQRDKKKTEAKA
-327 SEKKPKD
+327 
-334 DKKPESKSKR
+334 KR
-344 FHGSKIAAIVALV
+344 LPGSKIAAIVALV
-357 VVLAAGAAAGVT
+357 VLLAAGTAAGVT
-369 YQMEMW
+369 YQMELW

-437 SISRT
+437 STSRT
-442 VPKVVGSS
+442 VPKVVGTS
-450 QDSALKALSD
+450 QDRALKALSD
-460 NGFENV
+460 NGFEKV
-466 DVQLERSDEPEG
+466 DVQMERSDEAEG

-484 PEEGQKAKASTGITL
+484 PEEGEKAKASTAITL
-499 KVAQAYTVP
+499 TVAQAYTVP
-508 DVSGMSYNEAVQAI
+508 DVSGMTYNEAVQAI
-522 KDAGLSSTAVYVY
+522 KDAGLSSTAVYTY
-535 SETASEGAIMGVE
+535 SETASEGAILGVE
-548 PAAGSKVPSD
+548 PAVGSMVTSD

-569 ASELTAA
+569 ASELTSA

-581 ASTTLTAS
+581 ASTTLTAT
-589 DGSSFT
+589 DGSAFT

-600 SVSYQGN
+600 NVSYQGN
-607 DTVAFTASGKA
+607 NTVAFTASGKA

-641 VTFDSSNNVASVSFK
+641 VTFDSSNNVTSVSFK

>member
-28 AFEQIEGAEPAQASD
+28 AFEQIEGAEPAQALNIIDNEEPTEDEVVPDMHEADAESAEAAD
-43 LTDSEDIIEGIAD
+43 GGQDGEDVDSGAVVQLDDAPTSGEDSEGAGDIACNNEETA
-56 CDTQDP
+56 
-62 ALDGDGEEAQ
+62 AGD
-72 FNAKTEKAAE
+72 
-82 DGVASDSA
+82 
-90 SDSNE
+90 
-95 SILTYSDREDEEADV
+95 
-110 ADDAQTS
+110 ADDA
-117 DSASK
+117 DSS
-122 DAEDKVSCQEEATQ
+122 
-136 KDAVDACNLDIATET
+136 DIAMQDDSQPQQDVTESSQE
-151 DVAEQQGPCE
+151 VEE
-161 DDREACL
+161 DAANQFEGSHG
-168 DAEGRSINNG
+168 DA
-178 DSVDDVAHQRT
+178 DDVAHQRT

-287 AKACES
+287 AKAFES
-293 QQQSIGHVKEAEQ
+293 QQHNQEDPKETQ
-306 PAAKPEKEQP
+306 PPAAKLEKEHP
-316 KHAETEAKPVV
+316 EHAEKETKPVV
-327 SEKKPKD
+327 SETKSKD

-344 FHGSKIAAIVALV
+344 LPGSKIAAIVALV
-357 VVLAAGAAAGVT
+357 VVLAAGVAGGVT
-369 YQMEMW
+369 YQMELW
-375 GGKVVPDV
+375 GGKIVPDV

-391 TYMLQNKGFTVRST
+391 TYMLQNKGFAVRST

-425 RQEEGAE
+425 RQQEGAE

-437 SISRT
+437 STSRT

-484 PEEGQKAKASTGITL
+484 PEEGEKAKASTSITL

-508 DVSGMSYNEAVQAI
+508 DVSGMSYNQAVQAI

-558 TVVVISLAKSR
+558 TVVVVSLAKSR

-581 ASTTLTAS
+581 TSTTLTAS

-618 SKSVTVLG
+618 SKSVSVLG
-626 QTISVAGDSKQVSGT
+626 QTISVAGNSKQVSGT
-641 VTFDSSNNVASVSFK
+641 ITFDSSNNVASVSFK

>member
-28 AFEQIEGAEPAQASD
+28 AFEQIEGAVPAQALSIID
-43 LTDSEDIIEGIAD
+43 NEEPTEDEAVPDMHEAD
-56 CDTQDP
+56 
-62 ALDGDGEEAQ
+62 AENAEAADGGQDGEDVDCGAVVQ
-72 FNAKTEKAAE
+72 LDDAL
-82 DGVASDSA
+82 ASD
-90 SDSNE
+90 
-95 SILTYSDREDEEADV
+95 ED
-110 ADDAQTS
+110 ADDAS
-117 DSASK
+117 DMACSNEETAAG
-122 DAEDKVSCQEEATQ
+122 DAD
-136 KDAVDACNLDIATET
+136 DADSSDIAMQDDSQPQQDVTESSQE
-151 DVAEQQGPCE
+151 VEE
-161 DDREACL
+161 DAANQFEASHG
-168 DAEGRSINNG
+168 DA
-178 DSVDDVAHQRT
+178 DDVAHQRT

-287 AKACES
+287 AKAFES
-293 QQQSIGHVKEAEQ
+293 QQHNQEDPKETQ
-306 PAAKPEKEQP
+306 PPAAKLEKEHP
-316 KHAETEAKPVV
+316 KHAEKETKPVV
-327 SEKKPKD
+327 SETKSKD

-344 FHGSKIAAIVALV
+344 LPGSKIAAIVALV
-357 VVLAAGAAAGVT
+357 VVLAAGVAGGVT
-369 YQMEMW
+369 YQMELW
-375 GGKVVPDV
+375 GGKIVPDV

-391 TYMLQNKGFTVRST
+391 TYMLQNKGFAVRST

-425 RQEEGAE
+425 RQQEGAE

-437 SISRT
+437 STSRT

-484 PEEGQKAKASTGITL
+484 PEEGEKAKASTSITL

-508 DVSGMSYNEAVQAI
+508 DVSGMSYNQAVQAI

-558 TVVVISLAKSR
+558 TVVVVSLAKSR

-581 ASTTLTAS
+581 TSTTLTAS

-618 SKSVTVLG
+618 SKSVSVLG
-626 QTISVAGDSKQVSGT
+626 QTISVAGNSKQVSGT
-641 VTFDSSNNVASVSFK
+641 ITFDSSNNVASVSFK

>member
-28 AFEQIEGAEPAQASD
+28 AFEQIEGAEPAQALSIID
-43 LTDSEDIIEGIAD
+43 NEELTEDEAVPDMHEADAENAEAADGGQDGEDVDSEPVV
-56 CDTQDP
+56 Q
-62 ALDGDGEEAQ
+62 LDDA
-72 FNAKTEKAAE
+72 
-82 DGVASDSA
+82 SA
-90 SDSNE
+90 SD
-95 SILTYSDREDEEADV
+95 D
-110 ADDAQTS
+110 
-117 DSASK
+117 
-122 DAEDKVSCQEEATQ
+122 DAEDAGDTACSNEEAVGE
-136 KDAVDACNLDIATET
+136 DAIDADSSDIAMQDDSQPQQDVTESSQE
-151 DVAEQQGPCE
+151 VEE
-161 DDREACL
+161 DAANQFEGSHG
-168 DAEGRSINNG
+168 DA
-178 DSVDDVAHQRT
+178 DDVAHQRT

-293 QQQSIGHVKEAEQ
+293 QQHNQENSKQ
-306 PAAKPEKEQP
+306 TLPAAAQPEKEQP
-316 KHAETEAKPVV
+316 KHAEKETKPVV
-327 SEKKPKD
+327 SETKSKD

-344 FHGSKIAAIVALV
+344 LPGSKIAAIVALV
-357 VVLAAGAAAGVT
+357 VVLAAGVAGGVT
-369 YQMEMW
+369 YQMELW

-425 RQEEGAE
+425 RQQEGAE

-437 SISRT
+437 STSRT

-478 TVLSVS
+478 TVLSIS
-484 PEEGQKAKASTGITL
+484 PEEGEKAKASTGITL

-508 DVSGMSYNEAVQAI
+508 DVSGMSYNQAVQAI

-535 SETASEGAIMGVE
+535 SETASEGAIMGAE

-581 ASTTLTAS
+581 TSTTLTAS

-618 SKSVTVLG
+618 SKSVSVLG
-626 QTISVAGDSKQVSGT
+626 QTISVAGNSKQVSGT
-641 VTFDSSNNVASVSFK
+641 ITFDSSNNVASVSFK

>member
-43 LTDSEDIIEGIAD
+43 LTDSEDIIEDIAD

-95 SILTYSDREDEEADV
+95 SILTCSDREDEEADV

-122 DAEDKVSCQEEATQ
+122 DAVDKVSGQEEATQ

-437 SISRT
+437 SASRT

-450 QDSALKALSD
+450 KDSALKALSD

-478 TVLSVS
+478 TVLSIS
-484 PEEGQKAKASTGITL
+484 PEEGKKAKASTGITL

-558 TVVVISLAKSR
+558 TVVVVSLAKSR

-581 ASTTLTAS
+581 SSTTLTAS

-600 SVSYQGN
+600 NVSYQGN

>member
-28 AFEQIEGAEPAQASD
+28 AFEQIEGAEPAQALSIID
-43 LTDSEDIIEGIAD
+43 NEELTEDEAVPDMHEADAENAEAADGGQDGEDVDSEPVV
-56 CDTQDP
+56 Q
-62 ALDGDGEEAQ
+62 LDDA
-72 FNAKTEKAAE
+72 
-82 DGVASDSA
+82 SA
-90 SDSNE
+90 SD
-95 SILTYSDREDEEADV
+95 D
-110 ADDAQTS
+110 
-117 DSASK
+117 
-122 DAEDKVSCQEEATQ
+122 DAEDAGDTACSNEEAVGE
-136 KDAVDACNLDIATET
+136 DAIDADSSDIAMQDDSQPQQDVTESSQE
-151 DVAEQQGPCE
+151 VEE
-161 DDREACL
+161 DAANQFEGSHG
-168 DAEGRSINNG
+168 DA
-178 DSVDDVAHQRT
+178 DDVAHQRT

-293 QQQSIGHVKEAEQ
+293 QQHNQENSKQTQ
-306 PAAKPEKEQP
+306 PAAAQPEKEQP
-316 KHAETEAKPVV
+316 KHAEKETKPVV
-327 SEKKPKD
+327 SETKSKD

-344 FHGSKIAAIVALV
+344 LPGSKIAAIVALV
-357 VVLAAGAAAGVT
+357 VVLAAGVAGGVT
-369 YQMEMW
+369 YQMELW

-425 RQEEGAE
+425 RQQEGAE

-437 SISRT
+437 STSRT

-478 TVLSVS
+478 TVLSIS
-484 PEEGQKAKASTGITL
+484 PEEGEKAKASTGITL

-508 DVSGMSYNEAVQAI
+508 DVSGMSYNQAVQAI

-569 ASELTAA
+569 ASELTVA

-581 ASTTLTAS
+581 TSTTLTAS

-618 SKSVTVLG
+618 SKSVSVLG
-626 QTISVAGDSKQVSGT
+626 QTISVAGNSKQVSGT
-641 VTFDSSNNVASVSFK
+641 ITFDSSNNVASVSFK

>member
-28 AFEQIEGAEPAQASD
+28 AFEQIEGAEPAQALSIID
-43 LTDSEDIIEGIAD
+43 NEELTEDEAVPDMHEADAENAEAADGGQDGEDVDSEPVV
-56 CDTQDP
+56 Q
-62 ALDGDGEEAQ
+62 LDDA
-72 FNAKTEKAAE
+72 
-82 DGVASDSA
+82 SA
-90 SDSNE
+90 SD
-95 SILTYSDREDEEADV
+95 D
-110 ADDAQTS
+110 
-117 DSASK
+117 
-122 DAEDKVSCQEEATQ
+122 DAEDAGDTTCSNEEAAGE
-136 KDAVDACNLDIATET
+136 DAVDADNSDIAMQDDLQSRQ
-151 DVAEQQGPCE
+151 DVAESSA
-161 DDREACL
+161 EAEQ
-168 DAEGRSINNG
+168 DAANQFEGSHG
-178 DSVDDVAHQRT
+178 DADDVAHQRT

-293 QQQSIGHVKEAEQ
+293 QQHNQQTPKETQ
-306 PAAKPEKEQP
+306 PAADQPEKEQA
-316 KHAETEAKPVV
+316 KHAEKKAKPVAPEMK
-327 SEKKPKD
+327 SKD
-334 DKKPESKSKR
+334 DKKSESKGKR
-344 FHGSKIAAIVALV
+344 LPGSRIAAIVALV
-357 VVLAAGAAAGVT
+357 VLIAAGAAAGVT
-369 YQMEMW
+369 YQMELW
-375 GGKVVPDV
+375 GGKIVPDV

-391 TYMLQNKGFTVRST
+391 TYMLQNKGFAVRST

-425 RQEEGAE
+425 RQQEGAE

-437 SISRT
+437 STSRT

-484 PEEGQKAKASTGITL
+484 PEEGEKAKASTGITL

-508 DVSGMSYNEAVQAI
+508 DVSGMSYNQAAQAI

-581 ASTTLTAS
+581 TSTTLTAS

-618 SKSVTVLG
+618 SKSVSVLG
-626 QTISVAGDSKQVSGT
+626 QTISVAGNSKQVSGT
-641 VTFDSSNNVASVSFK
+641 ITFDSSNNVASVSFK

>member
-28 AFEQIEGAEPAQASD
+28 AFEQIEGAVPAQALSIID
-43 LTDSEDIIEGIAD
+43 NEEPTEDEAVPDMHEAD
-56 CDTQDP
+56 
-62 ALDGDGEEAQ
+62 AENAEAADGGQDGEDVDCGAVVQ
-72 FNAKTEKAAE
+72 LDDAL
-82 DGVASDSA
+82 ASD
-90 SDSNE
+90 
-95 SILTYSDREDEEADV
+95 ED
-110 ADDAQTS
+110 ADDAS
-117 DSASK
+117 DMACSNEETAAG
-122 DAEDKVSCQEEATQ
+122 DAD
-136 KDAVDACNLDIATET
+136 DADSSDIAMQDDSQPQQDVTESSQE
-151 DVAEQQGPCE
+151 VEE
-161 DDREACL
+161 DAANQFEGSHG
-168 DAEGRSINNG
+168 DA
-178 DSVDDVAHQRT
+178 DDVAHQRT

-204 EKTQTLG
+204 EKTQTIG

-287 AKACES
+287 AKAFES
-293 QQQSIGHVKEAEQ
+293 QQHNQQTPKETQ
-306 PAAKPEKEQP
+306 PAADQPEKEQA
-316 KHAETEAKPVV
+316 KHAEKESTPVV
-327 SEKKPKD
+327 PDMKPKD
-334 DKKPESKSKR
+334 EKKPESKGKR
-344 FHGSKIAAIVALV
+344 LPGSRIAAIVALV
-357 VVLAAGAAAGVT
+357 VLIAAGVAAGVT
-369 YQMEMW
+369 YQMELW
-375 GGKVVPDV
+375 GGKIVPDV

-391 TYMLQNKGFTVRST
+391 TYMLQNKGFAVRST

-413 GLVLLMDPGAGA
+413 GLVLLMDPGSGA
-425 RQEEGAE
+425 RQQEGAE

-437 SISRT
+437 STSRT

-484 PEEGQKAKASTGITL
+484 PEEGEKAKASTGITL

-508 DVSGMSYNEAVQAI
+508 DVSAMSYNQAVQAI

-581 ASTTLTAS
+581 TSTTLTAS

-618 SKSVTVLG
+618 SKSVSVLG
-626 QTISVAGDSKQVSGT
+626 QTISVAGNSKQVSGT
-641 VTFDSSNNVASVSFK
+641 ITFDSSNNVASVSFK

>member
-43 LTDSEDIIEGIAD
+43 LTDSEDIIEDIAD

-95 SILTYSDREDEEADV
+95 SILTCSDREDEEADV

-122 DAEDKVSCQEEATQ
+122 DAVDKVSGQEEATQ

-168 DAEGRSINNG
+168 DAEGQSINNG

-316 KHAETEAKPVV
+316 KHAEKETKPVV
-327 SEKKPKD
+327 SETKSKD
-334 DKKPESKSKR
+334 DKKPESKCKR
-344 FHGSKIAAIVALV
+344 LPGSKIGAIVALV
-357 VVLAAGAAAGVT
+357 VVLAAGVAGGVT
-369 YQMEMW
+369 YQMELW
-375 GGKVVPDV
+375 GGKIVPDV

-391 TYMLQNKGFTVRST
+391 TYMLQNKGFAVRST

-437 SISRT
+437 STSRT

-478 TVLSVS
+478 TVLSIS
-484 PEEGQKAKASTGITL
+484 PEEGEKAKASTGITL

-522 KDAGLSSTAVYVY
+522 KEAGLSSTAVYVY

-558 TVVVISLAKSR
+558 TVVVVSLAKSR

-581 ASTTLTAS
+581 SSTTLTAS

-600 SVSYQGN
+600 NVSYQGN

-641 VTFDSSNNVASVSFK
+641 VSFDSSNNVASVSFK

>member
-28 AFEQIEGAEPAQASD
+28 AFEQIEGAVPAQALSIID
-43 LTDSEDIIEGIAD
+43 NEEPTEDEAVPDMHEAD
-56 CDTQDP
+56 
-62 ALDGDGEEAQ
+62 AENAEAADGGQDGEDVDCGAVVQ
-72 FNAKTEKAAE
+72 LDDAL
-82 DGVASDSA
+82 ASD
-90 SDSNE
+90 
-95 SILTYSDREDEEADV
+95 ED
-110 ADDAQTS
+110 ADDAS
-117 DSASK
+117 DMACSNEETAAG
-122 DAEDKVSCQEEATQ
+122 DAD
-136 KDAVDACNLDIATET
+136 DADSSDIAMQDDSQPQQDVTESSQE
-151 DVAEQQGPCE
+151 VEE
-161 DDREACL
+161 DAANQFEGSHG
-168 DAEGRSINNG
+168 DA
-178 DSVDDVAHQRT
+178 DDVAHQLT

-287 AKACES
+287 AKAFES
-293 QQQSIGHVKEAEQ
+293 QQHNQQTPKETQ
-306 PAAKPEKEQP
+306 PAADQPEKEQA
-316 KHAETEAKPVV
+316 KHAEKESTPVV
-327 SEKKPKD
+327 PDMKPKD
-334 DKKPESKSKR
+334 EKKPESKGKR
-344 FHGSKIAAIVALV
+344 LPGSRIAAIVALV
-357 VVLAAGAAAGVT
+357 VLIAAGVAAGVT
-369 YQMEMW
+369 YQMELW
-375 GGKVVPDV
+375 GGKIVPDV

-391 TYMLQNKGFTVRST
+391 TYMLQNKGFAVRST

-413 GLVLLMDPGAGA
+413 GLVLLMDPGSGA
-425 RQEEGAE
+425 RQQEGAE

-437 SISRT
+437 STSRT

-484 PEEGQKAKASTGITL
+484 PEEGEKAKASTGITL

-508 DVSGMSYNEAVQAI
+508 DVSAMSYNQAVQAI

-581 ASTTLTAS
+581 TSTTLTAS

-618 SKSVTVLG
+618 SKSVSVLG
-626 QTISVAGDSKQVSGT
+626 QTISVAGNSKQVSGT
-641 VTFDSSNNVASVSFK
+641 ITFDSSNNVASVSFK

>member
-28 AFEQIEGAEPAQASD
+28 AFEQIEGAEPAQALNIIDNEEPTEDEAVPDMHEAEVESAEAAAGGQD
-43 LTDSEDIIEGIAD
+43 GEDVDSEAVA
-56 CDTQDP
+56 Q
-62 ALDGDGEEAQ
+62 LDDAPTSSED
-72 FNAKTEKAAE
+72 AE
-82 DGVASDSA
+82 DAGDIAC
-90 SDSNE
+90 SNE
-95 SILTYSDREDEEADV
+95 ETAAVD
-110 ADDAQTS
+110 ADDADGS
-117 DSASK
+117 
-122 DAEDKVSCQEEATQ
+122 
-136 KDAVDACNLDIATET
+136 DIAMQDDPQPQQDVTESSQE
-151 DVAEQQGPCE
+151 AEQ
-161 DDREACL
+161 
-168 DAEGRSINNG
+168 DAANQFEGSHG
-178 DSVDDVAHQRT
+178 DADDVAHQRT

-293 QQQSIGHVKEAEQ
+293 QQHNQETPKDAQ
-306 PAAKPEKEQP
+306 PAADQPEKGQP
-316 KHAETEAKPVV
+316 KHAEKEATPVALDM
-327 SEKKPKD
+327 KPKD
-334 DKKPESKSKR
+334 DKKSESKGKR
-344 FHGSKIAAIVALV
+344 LPGSRIAAIVALA
-357 VVLAAGAAAGVT
+357 VLIAAGVAAGVT
-369 YQMEMW
+369 YQMELW

-391 TYMLQNKGFTVRST
+391 TYMLQNKGFAVRST

-425 RQEEGAE
+425 RQQEGAE

-437 SISRT
+437 STSRT

-478 TVLSVS
+478 TVLSIS
-484 PEEGQKAKASTGITL
+484 PEEGEKAKASTSITL

-508 DVSGMSYNEAVQAI
+508 DVSGMSYNQAVQAI

-535 SETASEGAIMGVE
+535 SETASEGAIMDVE

-569 ASELTAA
+569 ATELTAA

-581 ASTTLTAS
+581 TSTTLTAS

-618 SKSVTVLG
+618 SKSVSVLG
-626 QTISVAGDSKQVSGT
+626 QTISVAGNSKQVSGT
-641 VTFDSSNNVASVSFK
+641 ITFDSSNNVASVSFK

>member
-43 LTDSEDIIEGIAD
+43 LTDSEDIIEDIAD

-95 SILTYSDREDEEADV
+95 SILTCSDREDEEADV

-122 DAEDKVSCQEEATQ
+122 DAADKVSGQEEATQ

-287 AKACES
+287 AKASES
-293 QQQSIGHVKEAEQ
+293 QQHNQEDSKEIQ
-306 PAAKPEKEQP
+306 PPAAKPEKEHP
-316 KHAETEAKPVV
+316 KHAEKETKPVV
-327 SEKKPKD
+327 SETKSKD

-344 FHGSKIAAIVALV
+344 LPGSKIAAIVALV
-357 VVLAAGAAAGVT
+357 VVLAAGVAGGVT
-369 YQMEMW
+369 YQMELW
-375 GGKVVPDV
+375 GGKIVPDV

-391 TYMLQNKGFTVRST
+391 TYMLQNKGFAVRST

-437 SISRT
+437 STSRT

-466 DVQLERSDEPEG
+466 DVQLERSDVPEG
-478 TVLSVS
+478 TVLSIS
-484 PEEGQKAKASTGITL
+484 PEEGEKAKASTGITL

-522 KDAGLSSTAVYVY
+522 KEAGLSSTAVYVY

-558 TVVVISLAKSR
+558 TVVVVSLAKSR

-581 ASTTLTAS
+581 SSTTLTAS

-600 SVSYQGN
+600 NVSYQGN

-641 VTFDSSNNVASVSFK
+641 VSFDSSNNVASVSFK

>member
-28 AFEQIEGAEPAQASD
+28 AFEQIEGAVPAQALSIID
-43 LTDSEDIIEGIAD
+43 NEEPTEDEAVPDMHEAD
-56 CDTQDP
+56 
-62 ALDGDGEEAQ
+62 AESAEAADGGQDGEDVDCGAVVQ
-72 FNAKTEKAAE
+72 LDDAL
-82 DGVASDSA
+82 ASD
-90 SDSNE
+90 
-95 SILTYSDREDEEADV
+95 ED
-110 ADDAQTS
+110 ADDAS
-117 DSASK
+117 DMACSNEETAAG
-122 DAEDKVSCQEEATQ
+122 DAD
-136 KDAVDACNLDIATET
+136 DADSSDIAMQDDSQPQQ
-151 DVAEQQGPCE
+151 DVAESSA
-161 DDREACL
+161 EAEQ
-168 DAEGRSINNG
+168 DAANQFEGSHG
-178 DSVDDVAHQRT
+178 DADDVAHQRT

-287 AKACES
+287 AKAFES
-293 QQQSIGHVKEAEQ
+293 QQHNQEDPKETQ
-306 PAAKPEKEQP
+306 PPAAKLEKEHP
-316 KHAETEAKPVV
+316 KHAEKETKPVV
-327 SEKKPKD
+327 SETKSKD

-344 FHGSKIAAIVALV
+344 LPGSKIAAIVALV
-357 VVLAAGAAAGVT
+357 VVLVAGVAGGVT
-369 YQMEMW
+369 YQMELW
-375 GGKVVPDV
+375 GGKIVPDV

-391 TYMLQNKGFTVRST
+391 TYMLQNKGFAVRST

-425 RQEEGAE
+425 RQQEGAE

-437 SISRT
+437 STSRT

-484 PEEGQKAKASTGITL
+484 PEEGQKAKASTDITL

>member
-28 AFEQIEGAEPAQASD
+28 AFEQIEGAEPAQALNIID
-43 LTDSEDIIEGIAD
+43 NEEPTEGEAVPDMHEADAENAEAADGGQDGEDIESRAVV
-56 CDTQDP
+56 Q
-62 ALDGDGEEAQ
+62 LDDAPTSDEDVEDAGDMACSNEEA
-72 FNAKTEKAAE
+72 AVG
-82 DGVASDSA
+82 D
-90 SDSNE
+90 
-95 SILTYSDREDEEADV
+95 
-110 ADDAQTS
+110 ADDADGS
-117 DSASK
+117 DTALH
-122 DAEDKVSCQEEATQ
+122 DAAQPQQDVTESSQEAEEDAANQFEGSHG
-136 KDAVDACNLDIATET
+136 DA
-151 DVAEQQGPCE
+151 
-161 DDREACL
+161 
-168 DAEGRSINNG
+168 
-178 DSVDDVAHQRT
+178 DDVGHQRT

-287 AKACES
+287 VKACES
-293 QQQSIGHVKEAEQ
+293 QQHNQENSKQTQ
-306 PAAKPEKEQP
+306 PAAAQPEKEQP
-316 KHAETEAKPVV
+316 KHAEKESTPVAPDM
-327 SEKKPKD
+327 KPKD
-334 DKKPESKSKR
+334 EKKPESKGKR
-344 FHGSKIAAIVALV
+344 LPGSRIAAIVALA
-357 VVLAAGAAAGVT
+357 VLIAASAAAGVT
-369 YQMEMW
+369 YQMELW
-375 GGKVVPDV
+375 GGKIVPDV

-391 TYMLQNKGFTVRST
+391 TYMLQNKGFAVRST

-413 GLVLLMDPGAGA
+413 GLVLLMDPSAGA
-425 RQEEGAE
+425 RQQEGAE

-437 SISRT
+437 SASRT

-484 PEEGQKAKASTGITL
+484 PEEGEKAKASTGITL

-508 DVSGMSYNEAVQAI
+508 DVSGMSYNQAVQAI
-522 KDAGLSSTAVYVY
+522 KDAGLSYTAVYVY

-558 TVVVISLAKSR
+558 TVVVISLATSR

-576 ARSYL
+576 ARS
-581 ASTTLTAS
+581 
-589 DGSSFT
+589 
-595 VSSVD
+595 
-600 SVSYQGN
+600 
-607 DTVAFTASGKA
+607 
-618 SKSVTVLG
+618 
-626 QTISVAGDSKQVSGT
+626 
-641 VTFDSSNNVASVSFK
+641 

>member
-1 MICPSCHTE
+1 MICPSCHTK

-28 AFEQIEGAEPAQASD
+28 AFEQIEGAEPAQALSIID
-43 LTDSEDIIEGIAD
+43 NEEPTEDEAVPDMHEAGAENAEAAD
-56 CDTQDP
+56 GGQ
-62 ALDGDGEEAQ
+62 DGEDVDSGAVVQ
-72 FNAKTEKAAE
+72 LDDAL
-82 DGVASDSA
+82 ASD
-90 SDSNE
+90 D
-95 SILTYSDREDEEADV
+95 
-110 ADDAQTS
+110 
-117 DSASK
+117 
-122 DAEDKVSCQEEATQ
+122 DAEDAGDTACSNEEAVGE
-136 KDAVDACNLDIATET
+136 DAIDADSSDIAMQDDSQPQQDVTESSQE
-151 DVAEQQGPCE
+151 VEE
-161 DDREACL
+161 DAANQFEGSHG
-168 DAEGRSINNG
+168 DA
-178 DSVDDVAHQRT
+178 DDVAHQRT

-293 QQQSIGHVKEAEQ
+293 QQHNQENSKQ
-306 PAAKPEKEQP
+306 TQLAAAQPEKEQP
-316 KHAETEAKPVV
+316 KHAEKETKPVV
-327 SEKKPKD
+327 SETKSKD

-344 FHGSKIAAIVALV
+344 LPGSKIAAIVALV
-357 VVLAAGAAAGVT
+357 VVLAAGVAGGVT
-369 YQMEMW
+369 YQMELW

-425 RQEEGAE
+425 RQQEGAE

-437 SISRT
+437 STSRT

-478 TVLSVS
+478 TVLSIS
-484 PEEGQKAKASTGITL
+484 PEEGEKAKASTGITL

-508 DVSGMSYNEAVQAI
+508 DVSGMSYNQAVQAI

-576 ARSYL
+576 ARAYL
-581 ASTTLTAS
+581 TSTTLTAS

-618 SKSVTVLG
+618 SKSVSVLG
-626 QTISVAGDSKQVSGT
+626 QTISVAGNSKQVSGT
-641 VTFDSSNNVASVSFK
+641 ITFDSSNNVASVSFK

>member
-28 AFEQIEGAEPAQASD
+28 AFEQIEGAEPAQALNIIDNEEPTEDEAVPDMHEAEAESAEAAAGGQD
-43 LTDSEDIIEGIAD
+43 GEDVDSEAVA
-56 CDTQDP
+56 Q
-62 ALDGDGEEAQ
+62 LDDAPTLSED
-72 FNAKTEKAAE
+72 AE
-82 DGVASDSA
+82 DAGDIAC
-90 SDSNE
+90 SNE
-95 SILTYSDREDEEADV
+95 ETAAVD
-110 ADDAQTS
+110 ADDADGS
-117 DSASK
+117 
-122 DAEDKVSCQEEATQ
+122 
-136 KDAVDACNLDIATET
+136 DIAMQDDPQPQQDVTESSQE
-151 DVAEQQGPCE
+151 AEQ
-161 DDREACL
+161 
-168 DAEGRSINNG
+168 DAANQFEGSHG
-178 DSVDDVAHQRT
+178 DADDVAHQRT

-287 AKACES
+287 AKAFES
-293 QQQSIGHVKEAEQ
+293 QQHNQEDPKETQ
-306 PAAKPEKEQP
+306 PPAAKLEKEHP
-316 KHAETEAKPVV
+316 KHAEKETKPVV
-327 SEKKPKD
+327 SETKSKD

-344 FHGSKIAAIVALV
+344 LPGSKIAAIVALV
-357 VVLAAGAAAGVT
+357 VVLAAGVAGGVT
-369 YQMEMW
+369 YQMELW
-375 GGKVVPDV
+375 GGKIVPDV

-391 TYMLQNKGFTVRST
+391 TYMLQNKGFAVRST

-425 RQEEGAE
+425 RQQEGAE

-437 SISRT
+437 STSRT

-484 PEEGQKAKASTGITL
+484 PEEGEKAKASTSITL

-508 DVSGMSYNEAVQAI
+508 DVSGMSYNQAVQAI

-558 TVVVISLAKSR
+558 TVVVVSLAKSR

-581 ASTTLTAS
+581 TSTTLTAS

-618 SKSVTVLG
+618 SKSVSVLG
-626 QTISVAGDSKQVSGT
+626 QTISVAGNSKQVSGT
-641 VTFDSSNNVASVSFK
+641 ITFDSSNNVASVSFK